1 MKQIFVLAFMMA
13 ALSSVVYAQKESA
26 QQGGM
31 CFSDNH
37 RISNSEAVWRCENL
51 GRVTIKEIYEKG
63 FRVVGSYPTD
73 YAALQPNAT
82 AKRTPSSVYQYL
94 VIEEQRR

>member
-1 MKQIFVLAFMMA
+1 MKKMLVLAFMMA
-13 ALSSVVYAQKESA
+13 ALSSAVYAQKGST
-26 QQGGM
+26 QRGGM
-31 CFSDNH
+31 CFSDDH
-37 RISNSEAVWRCENL
+37 EIGSAKAIWRCENL

-73 YAALQPNAT
+73 YAALQPNA
-82 AKRTPSSVYQYL
+82 AAERTPPSVYQYL